1 MVDGSEI
8 LGDSKVDSGPGP
20 ALLQG
25 SLTGLFLRPP
35 ERGPYMDVLELSGG
49 V

>member
-1 MVDGSEI
+1 MAVRFWGIVRSI
-8 LGDSKVDSGPGP
+8 PGPGP